1 MTKEKLITKLR
12 NKYLF
17 SISNEQTF
25 ETLFY
30 IRLSRMNIISVS
42 ISILLILSFGI
53 IAAIAFTNL
62 KEFIP
67 GYDSD
72 LRKKIINNAIYIDSL
87 ENELSKRDRF
97 FASIQNVVNG
107 RDTSELNEDTKIDS
121 IMKYNQDMNINTTE
135 EEEKF
140 RTIIEEEEKFNLLVN
155 STEKDSNTDHKFFP
169 PLTGLIS
176 QEFDST
182 NNHFGVDIVAKSN
195 SKISTVLDGT
205 VIFTAW
211 TVQTGYVISVQ
222 HRNNLVSTY
231 KHNSVLLKK
240 TGEHVRAG
248 EAIAILGN
256 TGELTTGIH
265 LHFELWKSGKAINP
279 ESYIKFK

>member
-97 FASIQNVVNG
+97 FASIQKVVNG

>member
-30 IRLSRMNIISVS
+30 IRLSRMDIISVS
-42 ISILLILSFGI
+42 ISIVLLLSFGI

-72 LRKKIINNAIYIDSL
+72 LRKKIFDNAIYVDSL
-87 ENELSKRDRF
+87 ENEIHKRDRF
-97 FASIQNVVNG
+97 FASIQNVVSG
-107 RDTSELNEDTKIDS
+107 RDTSELNEDPKIDS
-121 IMKYNQDMNINTTE
+121 IMKYNQDVNINTTE

-155 STEKDSNTDHKFFP
+155 STGKDSDTDHKFFP

-182 NNHFGVDIVAKSN
+182 NNHFGVDIVAKPN

-222 HRNNLVSTY
+222 HQNNLVSTY